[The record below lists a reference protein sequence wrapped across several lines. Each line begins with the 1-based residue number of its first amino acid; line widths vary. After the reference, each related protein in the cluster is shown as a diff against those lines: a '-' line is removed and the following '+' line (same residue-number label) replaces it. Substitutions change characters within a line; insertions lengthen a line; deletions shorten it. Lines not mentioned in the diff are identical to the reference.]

1 MCWTDPALADR
12 MAQAAFEEVANYT
25 WARRAERIEAL
36 LTEVVQTS

>member
-1 MCWTDPALADR
+1 

-36 LTEVVQTS
+36 LAEVVADA